1 MSHTIMNLEKDTT
14 ALAIKMN
21 GKVIVTAN
29 CQKALDVAWLDRY
42 IFVSSIGRSKTRRFS
57 GKEKSR
63 AKLLNNETKHSF
75 AQGFSEALQGDTR
88 PIAELWDGIDV

>member
-21 GKVIVTAN
+21 GKVLVTAN
-29 CQKALDVAWLDRY
+29 CQKALDVAWEDRY
-42 IFVSSIGRSKTRRFS
+42 TFVGMVRSRQFTRHERQLAKT
-57 GKEKSR
+57 
-63 AKLLNNETKHSF
+63 LNNPTKHSF